1 MNQTLKYKILKRDKW
16 RCRFCGKQGGELTMD
31 HIIPRARGGHHYKK
45 ANLVTA
51 CRKCNQK
58 KANKTPEEADMLI
71 LTEFYDEELDER
83 IVWDYT
89 PPGRLD
95 PNFDAATELV
105 VVRPSRRKKRRQQR
119 TERKAM
125 LKRLGY

>member
-1 MNQTLKYKILKRDKW
+1 
-16 RCRFCGKQGGELTMD
+16 MD

-51 CRKCNQK
+51 CRKCNQR
-58 KANKTPEEADMLI
+58 KANKTPREAGMPILEEFSDPA
-71 LTEFYDEELDER
+71 TGEH

-95 PNFDAATELV
+95 PNYDSATELII
-105 VVRPSRRKKRRQQR
+105 VRPSRRRKRKDQR
-119 TERKAM
+119 THRKAI
-125 LKRLGY
+125 LKRMGY